1 MSDYKDIY
9 SQGYHAF
16 YMLLLIHIEHSVF
29 GSYYLVIY
37 LMFLEYQSQLLFLS
51 GPNNSERLASLLHNK
66 KGAEFKSPFVEDTR
80 PLFREDL
87 R

>member
-1 MSDYKDIY
+1 
-9 SQGYHAF
+9 
-16 YMLLLIHIEHSVF
+16 
-29 GSYYLVIY
+29 
-37 LMFLEYQSQLLFLS
+37 MFLEYQSQLLFLS